1 MTCAIYALP
10 AGFAPFGSLARFEL
24 FRDNRSHRR

>member
-1 MTCAIYALP
+1 MTRVIFERHASL
-10 AGFAPFGSLARFEL
+10 APFGAFARFDL